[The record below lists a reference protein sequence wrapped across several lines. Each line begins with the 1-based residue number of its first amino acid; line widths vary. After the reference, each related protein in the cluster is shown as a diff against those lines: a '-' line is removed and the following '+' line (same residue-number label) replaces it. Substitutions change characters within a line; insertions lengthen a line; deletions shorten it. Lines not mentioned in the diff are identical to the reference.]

1 MNNVSLVIDQL
12 TDEQKEQLLIS
23 FVTAEYNKKMNEI
36 EKNYKDE
43 NKKNFAKS
51 NIVNELKNR
60 LVKKLIDNKVTELV

>member
-1 MNNVSLVIDQL
+1 MNNVSLVINQL
-12 TDEQKEQLLIS
+12 TEDQKEQLLVS
-23 FVTAEYNKKMNEI
+23 FITSEYNKKMSEI

-60 LVKKLIDNKVTELV
+60 LVKKLIDSKVAELV